1 MSKKKYDVALVEK
14 PGVSGLAKDEILGL
28 LEAMG
33 SKEVYPVEFF
43 AKEHESSAMGFVDAS
58 SMNSIDY
65 DYDGSGLSAF
75 VADILDDVEK
85 ETPTGEYSFKGLSIR
100 ISR

>member
-1 MSKKKYDVALVEK
+1 MNKTKYDVAIVEK
-14 PGVSGLAKDEILGL
+14 PGVSGLTKDEILDL

-58 SMNSIDY
+58 SMNVVDY
-65 DYDGSGLSAF
+65 DYDGSGLSSF
-75 VADILDDVEK
+75 VADILDDMEN
-85 ETPTGEYSFKGLSIR
+85 ETPNGEYSFNGLSIR
-100 ISR
+100 ITR